1 MPYYFN
7 ILKVYII
14 IYLVLYTLSKN
25 ITSEYNNEEE
35 QNPDLDKTSP
45 EINGAIFSY
54 STKGYDK
61 TKSTII
67 LFPNITLEVY
77 IKIYTDSETLIEALE
92 NGYKLFFWFDFKI
105 HNINSK
111 EYNTDIIICIFDK
124 KDVNC
129 YDYVYDIRNDKYKRN
144 NNGTLS
150 NNYIIPLG
158 FQNLS
163 LNIYTKNDIG
173 YQNYYSVN
181 FNKKYLDK
189 YQNYSLNNW
198 IKNKQNNNVDKV
210 IGFYGIAEPE
220 DDLKEFS
227 RNFPIYNGR
236 KGTENNLINRIEA
249 FIKYALIFYFTFIFI
264 FR

>member
-1 MPYYFN
+1 MPYYFS
-7 ILKVYII
+7 ILKLYIM
-14 IYLVLYTLSKN
+14 IYFVLYTFSKN
-25 ITSEYNNEEE
+25 ITSEYNKEEE
-35 QNPDLDKTSP
+35 QNPDLDKTFP
-45 EINGAIFSY
+45 EINGTSFSY

-92 NGYKLFFWFDFKI
+92 NGYKLFFGFDFMI

-129 YDYVYDIRNDKYKRN
+129 YDYVYDIRNNKYLRN
-144 NNGTLS
+144 NNIS
-150 NNYIIPLG
+150 NNYMIPLG

-163 LNIYTKNDIG
+163 LNIFTKNVID

-227 RNFPIYNGR
+227 RNFPIYYGSKR
-236 KGTENNLINRIEA
+236 FYNNFNKIILFIE
-249 FIKYALIFYFTFIFI
+249 YALICFFTFIF
-264 FR
+264 